1 MAAKK
6 SESTGTKAAAAASK
20 VLKDPKASK
29 EAKSAAAST
38 LTQRPGKK

>member
-1 MAAKK
+1 M
-6 SESTGTKAAAAASK
+6 
-20 VLKDPKASK
+20 KDPKASK